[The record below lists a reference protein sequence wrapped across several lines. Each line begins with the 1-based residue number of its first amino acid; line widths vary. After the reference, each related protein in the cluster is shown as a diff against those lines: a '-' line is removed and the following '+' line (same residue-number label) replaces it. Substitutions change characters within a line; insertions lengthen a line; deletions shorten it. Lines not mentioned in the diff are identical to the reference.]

1 MKGNIWIPGILEVF
15 CLQTPESGILGFGIQ
30 YSAQRIPSSDWNPQS
45 TIHVPLARNPE
56 SSSWRPQS
64 TAWNPESKTV
74 LDYLTRGNGSPPQL
88 GGGGFVLP
96 YIQGLYSFLNRV
108 YKNKRSTQKF
118 SGTNQKAER
127 RRPFGTGLVGHCPQ
141 GLFSPFCTFPRAI
154 FLRPFRLSLAPAICP
169 WVSEDAPTP
178 FFKGFEFLF

>member
-1 MKGNIWIPGILEVF
+1 M
-15 CLQTPESGILGFGIQ
+15 ESSIQ
-30 YSAQRIPSSDWNPQS
+30 LKEFLLAIEIHNPQS
-45 TIHVPLARNPE
+45 TFHWQGIQNLVPGVHNPQHGIQNPRLSWITLHGAMVPLP
-56 SSSWRPQS
+56 SW
-64 TAWNPESKTV
+64 
-74 LDYLTRGNGSPPQL
+74 

-141 GLFSPFCTFPRAI
+141 GLFSPFCTFLRAK
-154 FLRPFRLSLAPAICP
+154 FLRPFRLSLAPTICP

-178 FFKGFEFLF
+178 FFKDFEFLF

>member
-15 CLQTPESGILGFGIQ
+15 CLQTLESGILGFGIQ

-118 SGTNQKAER
+118 TNQKAER

-141 GLFSPFCTFPRAI
+141 GLFSPFCTFLRAI

-178 FFKGFEFLF
+178 FFKDFEFLF

>member
-15 CLQTPESGILGFGIQ
+15 CLQTLESGILGFGIQ

-45 TIHVPLARNPE
+45 TIHVPLTRNPE
-56 SSSWRPQS
+56 SSSWAMVPLPS
-64 TAWNPESKTV
+64 W
-74 LDYLTRGNGSPPQL
+74 
-88 GGGGFVLP
+88 GGGGD
-96 YIQGLYSFLNRV
+96 LYSLIYRV
-108 YKNKRSTQKF
+108 CTLFWTEFKKNKRSTQKF

-141 GLFSPFCTFPRAI
+141 GLFSPFCTFLRAK

-178 FFKGFEFLF
+178 FFKDFEFLF

>member
-15 CLQTPESGILGFGIQ
+15 CLQTLESGILGFGIQ

-88 GGGGFVLP
+88 GGGD
-96 YIQGLYSFLNRV
+96 LYSLIYRV
-108 YKNKRSTQKF
+108 CT
-118 SGTNQKAER
+118 
-127 RRPFGTGLVGHCPQ
+127 
-141 GLFSPFCTFPRAI
+141 LF
-154 FLRPFRLSLAPAICP
+154 
-169 WVSEDAPTP
+169 
-178 FFKGFEFLF
+178 

>member
-1 MKGNIWIPGILEVF
+1 MESSIQLKEFLLAIGIH
-15 CLQTPESGILGFGIQ
+15 
-30 YSAQRIPSSDWNPQS
+30 NPQS
-45 TIHVPLARNPE
+45 TFRWRGIQNLVPGVHNPQHGIQNPRLSWITLHGAMVPLP
-56 SSSWRPQS
+56 SW
-64 TAWNPESKTV
+64 
-74 LDYLTRGNGSPPQL
+74 
-88 GGGGFVLP
+88 GGGFVLP

-141 GLFSPFCTFPRAI
+141 GLFSPFCTFLRAI

-178 FFKGFEFLF
+178 FFKDFEFLF

>member
-15 CLQTPESGILGFGIQ
+15 CLQTLESGILGFGIQ

-56 SSSWRPQS
+56 SSSWRPQ
-64 TAWNPESKTV
+64 SKTV

-127 RRPFGTGLVGHCPQ
+127 RRPFGTGLVGHCPR
-141 GLFSPFCTFPRAI
+141 GLFSPFCTFLRAI

-178 FFKGFEFLF
+178 FFKDFEFLF

>member
-1 MKGNIWIPGILEVF
+1 MESRIQD
-15 CLQTPESGILGFGIQ
+15 CLGLPYTGQWF
-30 YSAQRIPSSDWNPQS
+30 PSP
-45 TIHVPLARNPE
+45 V
-56 SSSWRPQS
+56 
-64 TAWNPESKTV
+64 
-74 LDYLTRGNGSPPQL
+74 G

-141 GLFSPFCTFPRAI
+141 GLFSPFCTFLRAI

-178 FFKGFEFLF
+178 FFKDFEFLF

>member
-15 CLQTPESGILGFGIQ
+15 CLQTLESGILGFGIQ

-141 GLFSPFCTFPRAI
+141 GLFSPFCTFLRAI

-178 FFKGFEFLF
+178 FFKDFEFLF

>member
-15 CLQTPESGILGFGIQ
+15 CLQTLESGILGFGLR

-88 GGGGFVLP
+88 WGGGGICTPLYTGFVLFFE
-96 YIQGLYSFLNRV
+96 Q
-108 YKNKRSTQKF
+108 
-118 SGTNQKAER
+118 
-127 RRPFGTGLVGHCPQ
+127 
-141 GLFSPFCTFPRAI
+141 
-154 FLRPFRLSLAPAICP
+154 SL
-169 WVSEDAPTP
+169 
-178 FFKGFEFLF
+178 KK